1 MSTYGA
7 TEMNTPVNL
16 IGADDQVTDRKGVHT
31 PSILLSDQ
39 IMGPIPFSVG
49 GDKTITEWNVSLN

>member
-1 MSTYGA
+1 
-7 TEMNTPVNL
+7 MNTPVNL